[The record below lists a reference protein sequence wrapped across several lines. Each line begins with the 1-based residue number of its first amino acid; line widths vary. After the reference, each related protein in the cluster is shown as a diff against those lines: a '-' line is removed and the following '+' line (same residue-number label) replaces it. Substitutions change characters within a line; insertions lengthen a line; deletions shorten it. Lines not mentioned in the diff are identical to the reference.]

1 MLTKTT
7 MTTTTSNTSPTTSSG
22 ASFPHDLIES
32 IKLNWNVMTLTII
45 NTVLLFLNLVLVC
58 VLIYA
63 VYANSR
69 RVIRFFKNY
78 VRFYS
83 QVLRLVS

>member
-1 MLTKTT
+1 MSTP
-7 MTTTTSNTSPTTSSG
+7 TTSNA
-22 ASFPHDLIES
+22 ASFPRDLIES

-45 NTVLLFLNLVLVC
+45 NTVLLIVNLILVG

-63 VYANSR
+63 VYSNSR

-83 QVLRLVS
+83 QVLRFALAS